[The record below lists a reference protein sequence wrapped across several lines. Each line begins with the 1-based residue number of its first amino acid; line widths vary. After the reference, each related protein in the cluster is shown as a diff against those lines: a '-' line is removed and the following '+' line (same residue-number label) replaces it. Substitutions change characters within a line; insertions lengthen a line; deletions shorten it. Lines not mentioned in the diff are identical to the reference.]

1 MTNNQKQK
9 TITIEQGSIEKT
21 EVDAIIVNLFDGV
34 RYPGGATGAI
44 DRALGG
50 AISDVIAT
58 GDLRGK
64 LGETVVLYPRGEI
77 PAKRVIVVGLGPA
90 DEFSLE
96 GVREAAAAAALQA
109 QKLGVDSLATIVHG
123 TGIGGMEPTD
133 AAQALVEGTLLAL
146 YRYQSPL
153 PRTPETPP
161 HDISSFKI
169 VEFSAEKL
177 SAIREGARA
186 GEIIARSVYLT
197 RTLVNLP
204 SNIATP
210 TYIAETAQKMC
221 AENGLSCRVLDE
233 DELRAEGMN
242 VMLSVTQGA
251 AQPAKFIIME
261 HNPAGAPNT
270 GSPVVLVGKGVAF
283 DTGGYSLKT
292 RTGMPGMHGD
302 MAGGAAVIGTMQ
314 AVAQLNVP
322 LHVMGLVPTVEN
334 VISATAYK
342 PNDVFVAKNGVSVEI
357 ISTDAEGRLILA
369 DALCYAA
376 TLNPSAVIDVATLTG
391 GKVVA
396 LGARTSGL
404 FANDGKLHEKL
415 QDAAEKASEPVWRLP
430 LDPAYDR
437 QLKSPIADLKNTGG
451 RDASAITAARFLH
464 HFIGDHPWAHI
475 DMASGE
481 FYEPGPNHTPRKYV
495 PKGATGVPVRTLVEF
510 LRRWVSTNE

>member
-1 MTNNQKQK
+1 MT
-9 TITIEQGSIEKT
+9 TIQIERGSIEKT
-21 EVDAIIVNLFDGV
+21 EADAIIVNLFEGV
-34 RYPGGATGAI
+34 KHPAEATGAI

-50 AISDVIAT
+50 AISDVIAA

-77 PAKRVIVVGLGPA
+77 PAKRVIVVGLGSA
-90 DEFSLE
+90 DEFSLD
-96 GVREAAAAAALQA
+96 GVREAAAAAVLQA
-109 QKLGVDSLATIVHG
+109 RKLGVSSLATIVHG
-123 TGIGGMEPTD
+123 AGIGGMKPAD
-133 AAQALVEGTLLAL
+133 AAQALVEGILLAL
-146 YRYQSPL
+146 YRYKSPL
-153 PRTPETPP
+153 PRATDTPP
-161 HDISSFKI
+161 HKISSCKI
-169 VEFSAEKL
+169 VEFSGEKL
-177 SAIREGARA
+177 PAIKAGARA

-210 TYIAETAQKMC
+210 GYIAETAKKMC
-221 AENGLSCRVLDE
+221 SENSLSYR
-233 DELRAEGMN
+233 ELNEHQLGAEGMN
-242 VMLSVTQGA
+242 VLLAVTQGA
-251 AQPAKFIIME
+251 EQPAKFIIME
-261 HNPAGAPNT
+261 HAPADAPNS

-283 DTGGYSLKT
+283 DTGGYSIKG
-292 RTGMPGMHGD
+292 RTTMLGMHGD
-302 MAGGAAVIGTMQ
+302 MAGGAAVIGTMR
-314 AVAQLNVP
+314 AVAQLNIP
-322 LHVMGLVPTVEN
+322 LHVMGLVPAVEN

-376 TLNPSAVIDVATLTG
+376 TLNPSAVVDVATLTG
-391 GKVVA
+391 GKVLA
-396 LGARTSGL
+396 LGARTSAF

-451 RDASAITAARFLH
+451 REASSITAARFLQ
-464 HFIGDHPWAHI
+464 HFIGEHPWGHI

-481 FYEPGPNHTPRKYV
+481 FYEPGPNHTPRKYI

-510 LRRWVSTNE
+510 LRNWA